1 MAPPE
6 PVRGLPGGLVVFT
19 DVLCPWAT
27 VVVLR
32 LRAARRE
39 LGVDVPLVH
48 LAHPLEL
55 LLGRPASR
63 RVVDA
68 EIPMCAAV
76 APDFGWSVWQGR
88 LDEYPF
94 SSLLAVEAVQAARRQ
109 SERAAEE
116 LDLELRRAVF
126 VESRCISAWHEV
138 LTAAGRC
145 ESVDVEQLTA
155 DLEAGAA
162 RAAVFRQ
169 SAAARAGAAECS
181 GTVVAPD
188 GNALCAPGLRTGW
201 LGGRVPRGTPVV
213 LGDEPDAYRD
223 LVLQAT
229 ESMTVR
235 A

>member
-6 PVRGLPGGLVVFT
+6 PVRGLPGALVVFT

-32 LRAARRE
+32 LHAARRQ

-68 EIPMCAAV
+68 EIPVCATV
-76 APDFGWSVWQGR
+76 TPDFGWSPWQGR
-88 LDEYPF
+88 LDEYPL
-94 SSLLAVEAVQAARRQ
+94 SSLL
-109 SERAAEE
+109 
-116 LDLELRRAVF
+116 AVF

-138 LTAAGRC
+138 LAAAGRC

-223 LVLQAT
+223 LVIQAA
-229 ESMTVR
+229 ELNRR
-235 A
+235 ARWA